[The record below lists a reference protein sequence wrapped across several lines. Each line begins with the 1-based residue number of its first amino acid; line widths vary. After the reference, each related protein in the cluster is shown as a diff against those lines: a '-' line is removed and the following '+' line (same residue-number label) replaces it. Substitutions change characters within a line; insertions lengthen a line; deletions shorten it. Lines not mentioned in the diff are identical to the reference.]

1 MTALAEAGIGHQAVF
16 GRYAQLYITANCCR
30 SENFRK
36 AGSQRDVYC
45 MNASV
50 QWEAVRFQSLAYMLH
65 KIHFPEKTQ
74 QARTAACRIFQ
85 LIGQRSSLL
94 DTSVVYY

>member
-1 MTALAEAGIGHQAVF
+1 
-16 GRYAQLYITANCCR
+16 
-30 SENFRK
+30 
-36 AGSQRDVYC
+36 

-65 KIHFPEKTQ
+65 KIHFPEKAQ

-94 DTSVVYY
+94 DTSIVYY